1 MLKLLLYRIIA
12 LFGLLLCLPFL
23 VVSFFIIK
31 LDSPGPFLFKQK
43 RLGKDKKPF
52 TLYKMRTMIE
62 GAEQLKSKLKRQ
74 NEADGPVFKIRN
86 DPRYTQPGKFL
97 SHSGLD
103 EIPQL
108 INVLRGEMSLV
119 GPRPLPL
126 SEAKYVP
133 DRYNLRFSVL
143 PGMTSPWIIEGS
155 HDLSFKQWMQ
165 LDVAYVK
172 QSSIAWDF
180 IILGKTLLMVGRGVI
195 HI

>member
-1 MLKLLLYRIIA
+1 MLRLLLYRIIA
-12 LFGLLLCLPFL
+12 LIGLLLCLPFL
-23 VVSFFIIK
+23 IVCLIIIK
-31 LDSPGPFLFKQK
+31 LDSPGAFLFKQK
-43 RLGKDKKPF
+43 RLGKDRKPF
-52 TLYKMRTMIE
+52 VLYKMRTMIV
-62 GAEQLKSKLKRQ
+62 GAEQMKSQLKRQ

-143 PGMTSPWIIEGS
+143 PGMTSPWIIKGA
-155 HDLSFKQWMQ
+155 HTLTFKQWMR

-172 QSSIAWDF
+172 KSSIAQDF
-180 IILGKTLLMVGRGVI
+180 VILGKTLLMVGRGVI